1 MSKGKKSFIL
11 YLDQQELFNKL
22 PDEIAGKLIKH
33 IFSYVNCENPEASD
47 LLLDIAF
54 SPIKQSLKR
63 DLNKWETQLE
73 QRSKAGKISAE
84 RRATKANEA
93 QRKATTV
100 ESRSTKST
108 DSVSVSVNVSESVS
122 DSEVTKDRFAEFW
135 SLYGKKVDSAK
146 CKAKFSKLS
155 KSDVELI
162 FDNLPDYVLSKPDKQ
177 FRKNPITW
185 LNGKCWN
192 DEVINDERFNG
203 NNARSNQKESSHER
217 IKRENQ
223 LKYGQPDECGLAM
236 GEDDRHLGREVGEG
250 QRTEAISG
258 LDNQPFIDYDQ
269 SS

>member
-1 MSKGKKSFIL
+1 MASKKSFIL

-100 ESRSTKST
+100 ESRSTNPT
-108 DSVSVSVNVSESVS
+108 DSVSVNVSVS
-122 DSEVTKDRFAEFW
+122 DSVSEVIVTNTRFAEFW
-135 SLYGKKVDSAK
+135 DLYGKKVDRPK
-146 CKAKFSKLS
+146 CEKKFSRLTS
-155 KSDVELI
+155 TEIVLL
-162 FDNLPDYVLSKPDKQ
+162 FTNLPLYIKSKPEKQ
-177 FRKNPITW
+177 YRKDPIRW

-192 DEVINDERFNG
+192 DEIIQ
-203 NNARSNQKESSHER
+203 NQQAQSVHSFSEQ
-217 IKRENQ
+217 N
-223 LKYGQPDECGLAM
+223 Y
-236 GEDDRHLGREVGEG
+236 
-250 QRTEAISG
+250 TSG
-258 LDNQPFIDYDQ
+258 KF
-269 SS
+269 